1 MVFRLVLTVVLW
13 GVPKRTEAPSNETDE
28 EDKKNKNTQK
38 KGRESIEKVPG
49 NFVQKLRRFK

>member
-1 MVFRLVLTVVLW
+1 VVLW

-28 EDKKNKNTQK
+28 KDKKNKNTQK